1 MSFNVRY
8 KVLNH
13 RRFCGKIKHCSVAW
27 VIREK
32 NVFPWRN
39 WQANPKQ
46 THLVNRIVVCVYGGM
61 QVMSHDGKCIT
72 PRHEYDVSLD
82 NLMVQISPSG
92 NHFIKCSIL
101 VVIITQRRTAS
112 TRAADP
118 CWHSKWIYSPPLGF
132 MHTLY

>member
-1 MSFNVRY
+1 MKEIFSLAKLVES
-8 KVLNH
+8 LM
-13 RRFCGKIKHCSVAW
+13 I
-27 VIREK
+27 
-32 NVFPWRN
+32 
-39 WQANPKQ
+39 NPKQ
-46 THLVNRIVVCVYGGM
+46 THLVNRIVVLVYGGM

-101 VVIITQRRTAS
+101 VVITQRRTS
-112 TRAADP
+112 SRADP
-118 CWHSKWIYSPPLGF
+118 CWHLKWIYSPPLGF